1 MPLGSRALTTP
12 ETVRRAGSIAA
23 RFGFRLDNPRGGMP
37 HARDPR
43 AHPAEP
49 CAIVGPPLRQTR
61 SHTASAS
68 ALASF
73 GTRTARC
80 AACIAKRAP
89 IRYKGLSGQ
98 QPATSF
104 SSPRPPED
112 AMSPLNVTAR

>member
-49 CAIVGPPLRQTR
+49 CAIVGDRP
-61 SHTASAS
+61 S
-68 ALASF
+68 
-73 GTRTARC
+73 G
-80 AACIAKRAP
+80 KRARTRP
-89 IRYKGLSGQ
+89 
-98 QPATSF
+98 P
-104 SSPRPPED
+104 PRPSRHSERAPRG
-112 AMSPLNVTAR
+112 APHALRNARQSVIKVCPANSQPPRFLPPDLRRMLCHR